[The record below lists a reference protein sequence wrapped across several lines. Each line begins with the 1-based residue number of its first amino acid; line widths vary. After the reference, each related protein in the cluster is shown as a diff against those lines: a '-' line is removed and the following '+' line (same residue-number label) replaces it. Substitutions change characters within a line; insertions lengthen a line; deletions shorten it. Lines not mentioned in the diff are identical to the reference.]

1 MTNLVLIIGLRD
13 DATNTI
19 ASMTAYTDQR
29 RTKALLGRDGVV
41 LLSDNLVLLDQT
53 KSHGALVQLCAAL
66 EEKSWPYLLVRMDGL
81 ASLASGAIPPAVAAL
96 LATACV
102 PMIDQ

>member
-1 MTNLVLIIGLRD
+1 MKNLVLIIGLRD
-13 DATNTI
+13 DTNNTI
-19 ASMTAYTDQR
+19 ASMTAYADKR
-29 RTKALLGRDGVV
+29 RAKALLGRDGVI

-53 KSHGALVQLCAAL
+53 KSHAALVQLCADL

-81 ASLASGAIPPAVAAL
+81 ASLASGVMPPAVAAL
-96 LATACV
+96 LSKAGV